1 MNGDIKTAISELDEN
16 VQEQCAQIRK
26 INALL
31 SQAWSSEASSVCME
45 RARKISLAISQ
56 ISDEIINIS
65 VTGDPKWK

>member
-45 RARKISLAISQ
+45 RAPKISLPISQ